1 MDREI
6 NILCKLAVFANL
18 SFVKGI
24 FVENV
29 HLVLSSLSNKKLK
42 FILNILNYFF
52 MLAVVCFI
60 TMH

>member
-6 NILCKLAVFANL
+6 KILCKLAVFANL

-42 FILNILNYFF
+42 FILNILIFF
-52 MLAVVCFI
+52 
-60 TMH
+60 